1 MLSLREQEAMTT
13 RIGSKI
19 DWKNADWFCNG
30 ILDGSLPAER
40 LFENDEALAFVAP
53 QGHRNKKYDV
63 HALVIPKRHVET
75 ILDLDPSGSVP
86 GALIEAVSAAARSL
100 GLDQSGFFLRANVL
114 PPYQGT
120 GHMHMHLLSGK
131 RKKKKSI
138 ES

>member
-1 MLSLREQEAMTT
+1 MTT
-13 RIGSKI
+13 RIAPNI

-40 LFENDEALAFVAP
+40 LFENDEVLAFVAP
-53 QGHRNKKYDV
+53 QSHRNKKYDV

-75 ILDLDPSGSVP
+75 LLELDPSGPVP
-86 GALIEAVSAAARSL
+86 GALIEAVGAAARML
-100 GLDQSGFFLRANVL
+100 GLDQSGFFLRSNVL

-120 GHMHMHLLSGK
+120 GHVHVHLLSGK
-131 RKKKKSI
+131 RKKKKST